1 MAFWWN
7 MDRDKSGDERQKY
20 GNKRKAQKTLIN
32 FSYRFMASIESD
44 EDVNK
49 RLPKVKWNGLDSNW
63 LNYWFWWL
71 KTRTYPKI
79 DDKFQ
84 ASSL

>member
-1 MAFWWN
+1 
-7 MDRDKSGDERQKY
+7 MDRDKSGDERKKY

-49 RLPKVKWNGLDSNW
+49 RLPKVK
-63 LNYWFWWL
+63 
-71 KTRTYPKI
+71 
-79 DDKFQ
+79 
-84 ASSL
+84 